1 MDTECVECLEL
12 WGCWRVSPWRAFRRA
27 PQDSVPFAPRGDEI
41 PLGAMLCLSLLS
53 RVSFVGAPPTFYD
66 LQTSVSVVAYARCL
80 AQFRGIPGGYV
91 GLTAADPQDGAGV
104 SLIYRDLPL
113 GVLVTD
119 LRHGVSVRAQLGT
132 HVAVV

>member
-1 MDTECVECLEL
+1 M
-12 WGCWRVSPWRAFRRA
+12 
-27 PQDSVPFAPRGDEI
+27 
-41 PLGAMLCLSLLS
+41 
-53 RVSFVGAPPTFYD
+53 
-66 LQTSVSVVAYARCL
+66 SVVAYARCL

-132 HVAVV
+132 HAVVPYNQRKLGKPQILCFGALLITSSHGFQELLKVHNAKHVDQKAFDVLLVGAK